1 MSRAETGAQEFHAGD
16 GSIMSLEEWE
26 KATALD
32 AVDAPDA
39 GDVEVVTPPEG
50 EV

>member
-1 MSRAETGAQEFHAGD
+1 
-16 GSIMSLEEWE
+16 MSLEEWE

-32 AVDAPDA
+32 AVDSPDA
-39 GDVEVVTPPEG
+39 VDVEVVTPPEG